1 MVWLVIYFQ
10 VLRFFKSFQFLKE
23 NYLCVIEKEK
33 SRKSFEFEIESG
45 IIKFFWIG
53 IGWLLSTLENN
64 PDLEQEDFSGFLYF
78 YVL

>member
-33 SRKSFEFEIESG
+33 SRKSLEFEIESG
-45 IIKFFWIG
+45 IITFFLDRY
-53 IGWLLSTLENN
+53 WLTATLENN

-78 YVL
+78 YVI